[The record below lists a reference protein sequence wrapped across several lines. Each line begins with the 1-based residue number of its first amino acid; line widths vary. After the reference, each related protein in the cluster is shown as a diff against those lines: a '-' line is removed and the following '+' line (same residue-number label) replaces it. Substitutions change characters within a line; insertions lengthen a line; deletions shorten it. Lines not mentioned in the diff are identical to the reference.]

1 MTGGFGPPCVGTWER
16 CAPVGGARPCQEDWR
31 RHSRP
36 PVTGR
41 ASPPPLRALPR
52 PPPQG
57 VLERAAHGSRRG
69 VEGPGP
75 YEDGTLGQYFNI
87 RYRAGPGR
95 AGLVYTQWRW
105 RARMHRAPPSAPSGG
120 YCPTRRLR
128 QSAAAAA
135 RSAGRRPACRRRAQ
149 RCRCGSCCLCGS
161 RRRSLR
167 CPAPPRPRPRTRG
180 RADPGTG
187 DSEDP
192 RIKPRCPTAAPAI
205 IGRRRPPLSG
215 SHCARRPSPPPMP
228 HGLTGPGS
236 PCPIFV
242 PPAPGPGTRPAGSV
256 MRTRAGR
263 LLRVSA
269 GSSGMDRTMQGD
281 WMETESVTL

>member
-41 ASPPPLRALPR
+41 ASPPPLPR

-75 YEDGTLGQYFNI
+75 YEDGTLGLYFNI

-120 YCPTRRLR
+120 YCPMCGRAVCDNPPPPPPRVLL
-128 QSAAAAA
+128 AAA
-135 RSAGRRPACRRRAQ
+135 RSAGGAHSA
-149 RCRCGSCCLCGS
+149 
-161 RRRSLR
+161 
-167 CPAPPRPRPRTRG
+167 A
-180 RADPGTG
+180 A
-187 DSEDP
+187 
-192 RIKPRCPTAAPAI
+192 AAPAASAA
-205 IGRRRPPLSG
+205 PAAAAS
-215 SHCARRPSPPPMP
+215 AAP
-228 HGLTGPGS
+228 HPQGQDHEPG
-236 PCPIFV
+236 
-242 PPAPGPGTRPAGSV
+242 GEQTRE
-256 MRTRAGR
+256 
-263 LLRVSA
+263 
-269 GSSGMDRTMQGD
+269 Q
-281 WMETESVTL
+281 ETPKIRE